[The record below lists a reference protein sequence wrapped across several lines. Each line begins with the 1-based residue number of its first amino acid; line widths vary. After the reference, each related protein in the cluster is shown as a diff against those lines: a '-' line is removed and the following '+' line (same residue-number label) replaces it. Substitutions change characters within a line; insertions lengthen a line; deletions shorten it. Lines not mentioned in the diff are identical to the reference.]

1 MNTITKLP
9 VSNSNQ
15 LLKSSSS
22 VINAGQKK
30 STDKSQ
36 EISKLTMPMI
46 PPLTVRRT
54 ESLLSSHS
62 LKNILDLIQ
71 ELSSSVLSNSQH
83 LTPID
88 WTKNFKLSFK
98 NQSIVVSPL
107 EFLTGVLKSFFKNE
121 SAHKLALFLFQNFF
135 LKASGQDQTS
145 ISKIGLSNNLTAVD
159 ATTSTAA
166 LSHDQLT
173 IDLHFL
179 VNALLALAIVNCA
192 FIPVFCLI
200 VRYCSPAANTPLAY
214 NRLPAT
220 DHAADNTSTPNNAE
234 LNEHQN
240 HEITI
245 NSVSRD
251 SARKSG
257 EVPRSEKTSTEK
269 ANSQT
274 QSSADHS
281 PVNTPDAVIT
291 VDNLQGVAAHNQT
304 TEIRPSSPTISDAS
318 I

>member
-36 EISKLTMPMI
+36 EISKLTMPMT
-46 PPLTVRRT
+46 PPLTIRRT

-107 EFLTGVLKSFFKNE
+107 EFLAGVLKSFFKNE

-220 DHAADNTSTPNNAE
+220 DTHAADNTSTPNNAE
-234 LNEHQN
+234 LNQN
-240 HEITI
+240 HEII
-245 NSVSRD
+245 IHSVSRD
-251 SARKSG
+251 SARASTDLTRSG
-257 EVPRSEKTSTEK
+257 KTSP
-269 ANSQT
+269 
-274 QSSADHS
+274 ADAI
-281 PVNTPDAVIT
+281 VPDT
-291 VDNLQGVAAHNQT
+291 LQVVAHGQPT
-304 TEIRPSSPTISDAS
+304 GIRASSPAASDGS